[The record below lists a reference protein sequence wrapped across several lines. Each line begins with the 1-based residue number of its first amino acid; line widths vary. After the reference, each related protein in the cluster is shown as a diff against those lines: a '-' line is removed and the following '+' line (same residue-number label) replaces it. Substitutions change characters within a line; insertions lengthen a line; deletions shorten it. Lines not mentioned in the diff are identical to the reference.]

1 MINNFKSLSKT
12 YASTLQELEYV
23 EQGSDRENTL
33 LLAKQLLEEII
44 DYLKSY
50 KWLYKQSSKE
60 KIKVWIESGYDYDVL
75 CEQFNISYEGA
86 RWSVSWANSQFK
98 KKIGENTIKLI
109 KEGLIEEARAAFY
122 VGTGKL
128 SVDMFVGSDCLD
140 SLPDAKYN
148 IYSLAECENELKILC
163 LFSKARLQKYL
174 EVMDEEKMAYVLWL
188 LTGKSKKSDVFR
200 PYLIS
205 MLSDELEA
213 EELIYMEE
221 DIKRQQNY
229 L

>member
-122 VGTGKL
+122 VGT
-128 SVDMFVGSDCLD
+128 
-140 SLPDAKYN
+140 
-148 IYSLAECENELKILC
+148 
-163 LFSKARLQKYL
+163 
-174 EVMDEEKMAYVLWL
+174 
-188 LTGKSKKSDVFR
+188 
-200 PYLIS
+200 
-205 MLSDELEA
+205 
-213 EELIYMEE
+213 
-221 DIKRQQNY
+221 
-229 L
+229 